1 MFSRH
6 QQQASG
12 ASDRMDNFEAIAIR
26 RQVLDWRDKWLYEI
40 PVKLER
46 ELPMLLS
53 VLDAK
58 IEEMTFAETFSTEKF
73 AEKHLQPTYESWIQ
87 RKSQVIIDRA
97 QSDLKLINEEILEYN
112 AYIHRITQDSSRDN
126 ATEIGVAGGAAGAA
140 LLGIPAVAA
149 FSTTS
154 AGGVL
159 GLLGMTVISWPVVVG
174 GVVVLGG
181 MMAFGGSKAFGFRD
195 KAVGDYKQKTRD
207 MLRKAVLLSDD
218 GEPSVVSGLQ
228 DYIRKTSNAYL
239 QELKRVQ
246 QHSV

>member
-1 MFSRH
+1 
-6 QQQASG
+6 
-12 ASDRMDNFEAIAIR
+12 MDKFEAIAIR

-53 VLDAK
+53 VLDVK
-58 IEEMTFAETFSTEKF
+58 IEQMSFIETFSTEKF

-87 RKSQVIIDRA
+87 RKSQEIIDQA
-97 QSDLKLINEEILEYN
+97 QADLKSINQEILEYN
-112 AYIHRITQDSSRDN
+112 AYIHQITQDSSGDSY
-126 ATEIGVAGGAAGAA
+126 TEIGLAGGSAGAA
-140 LLGIPAVAA
+140 ILGIPAVAV

-159 GLLGMTVISWPVVVG
+159 GLLGVTAISWPVVLG
-174 GVVVLGG
+174 GAVILGG
-181 MMAFGGSKAFGFRD
+181 MFAFGGKKAFGLRD

-207 MLRKAVLLSDD
+207 TLRHVVLFNDD

-228 DYIRKTSNAYL
+228 DYIRKTSDAYL

-246 QHSV
+246 QHSL